1 MFAYPIL
8 ILRNAVNM
16 TITKRKPSQL
26 ILNFLCATALL
37 VGYLC
42 FFSGR
47 FYVST
52 FGRLGFDSVLYTLS
66 AGLGGVQS
74 GQITR
79 WLLMGFLPAI
89 LLTVLTVLILFRPR
103 SSKGKYEKSHGSRIL
118 SRLFSLLLSLCLT
131 GFAAFDVELVEY
143 VFNQSA
149 DSELYEKYYRDPA
162 GIKITFPD
170 KKRNLIYIMLESME
184 TSYMSKDLGGAME
197 ENLIPELYDLAKQN
211 LCFSNSKKK
220 VGGYHTTKGATWT
233 IGSMVAQTAGIPLKT
248 PTEDVNQYGAEGEAF
263 LPGVTTLTDILHD
276 AGYTQALMVGS
287 DVRFGGRKVYFEQH
301 GMDEIYDIY
310 TARKDGIIPNNYFV
324 WWGMEDLHLFR
335 YAKEKVAEL
344 AQRAEPFAFTM
355 LTVDTHHVGGYQCE
369 LCEESNSGESYDQ
382 SISCSSRQVTE
393 FVKWIQTQPFY
404 ENTSI
409 IIVGDHES
417 MDNGYFQRMVE
428 EDYQRLLYN
437 CFINTPV
444 EAKKATNRHFAAVD
458 LFPTTLAAIGC
469 TIDGER
475 LGLGTNLFSGVKTLT
490 ELHGFERFNEE
501 LAKASTYYENHFW
514 E

>member
-8 ILRNAVNM
+8 FLRNAANM

-26 ILNFLCATALL
+26 IPNLFCATALL

-79 WLLMGFLPAI
+79 WLLLGLLPAI
-89 LLTVLTVLILFRPR
+89 LLTVLTMLILFRPR
-103 SSKGKYEKSHGSRIL
+103 ASKGKYEKSHVSRAL
-118 SRLFSLLLSLCLT
+118 PRWCALLLSLCLT
-131 GFAAFDVELVEY
+131 VFAAFDVELVEY

-149 DSELYEKYYRDPA
+149 DSDLYEKYYRDPA
-162 GIKITFPD
+162 GVKITFPD

-184 TSYMSKDLGGAME
+184 TSYLSKEQGGTME
-197 ENLIPELYDLAKQN
+197 ENLIPELYDLAAEN
-211 LCFSNSKKK
+211 LCFSNSSEK
-220 VGGYHTTKGATWT
+220 VGGFYTTKGATWT

-248 PTEDVNQYGAEGEAF
+248 PTEDVNQYGAAGEAF
-263 LPGVTTLTDILHD
+263 LPGVTSLTNILHD

-301 GMDEIYDIY
+301 GMDQIYDLY
-310 TARKDGIIPNNYFV
+310 TARREGIVPKNYFV

-335 YAKEKVAEL
+335 YAKEKITAL
-344 AQRAEPFAFTM
+344 AQQEAPFAFTM

-369 LCEESNSGESYDQ
+369 LCQSSKSGETYDQ
-382 SISCSSRQVTE
+382 SISCSSRQVAE
-393 FVKWIQTQPFY
+393 FVNWIQQQDFY
-404 ENTSI
+404 ENTTI
-409 IIVGDHES
+409 VIVGDHES
-417 MDNGYFQRMVE
+417 MDNGYFARMS
-428 EDYQRLLYN
+428 DSSYQRLLYN
-437 CFINTPV
+437 CFINTPT
-444 EAKKATNRHFAAVD
+444 EAKKTTNRRFAAVD

-469 TIDGER
+469 SIEGDR
-475 LGLGTNLFSGVKTLT
+475 LGLGTNLFSDTKTLA
-490 ELHGFERFNEE
+490 ELMGFDHFNNE
-501 LAKASTYYENHFW
+501 LAKASSYYEAHFW
-514 E
+514 